1 MVFYYRRIAFNKSIA
16 AALVAF
22 SLVFAVASANA
33 QVCASPGVDGP
44 ATLSGIVN
52 SYHAGSGTAAAGSNQ
67 VGVASI
73 AGQRTS
79 ARSLAV
85 GDLVIVMQMQDSAV
99 PANAGKYEYAQISSI
114 TGAVLTLNR
123 PLTNSYVQSI
133 TAVTGATTA
142 WRTFQVV
149 RVPQYA
155 SAVVAAGTAVS
166 SDAWTVNNANG
177 QGTGGLVA
185 LDVAGTTAINGSI
198 TVNGAGFRGGA
209 GFVSGAARAGGLFN
223 DANYAFITAAFNGSF
238 KGEGTVGTPFQV
250 FNGTATALAYSTATF
265 GQGYPLGAAGQGA
278 QGNAAGGGND
288 GNPTASNGQNSG
300 GGGGGNSGAGGQGG
314 NSWTQN
320 NAAGGKGGGAVSN
333 AASVLALGGGGGGGS
348 NNNGTDGGIVNAVTL
363 VPPSPAG
370 RTLPPTIGAANGA
383 AGGIS
388 SSGAPGGGVVLLRTG
403 NLTAGAGAAITARG
417 YDAYNVSGGSDG
429 AGGGGAGG
437 SISVISAAGTG
448 SGLALNA
455 AGGGGGYSDYFDHGP
470 GGGGGGGFVATSA
483 NLTAVTTNVAG
494 GALGYDGCCGGTA
507 GNGSPKPY
515 SSVGGTGGLASVSAG
530 SPLGVATGSAC
541 LPQLTVTKSTS
552 TPTVT
557 LPSGTTAQYS
567 INVSNAITSGAAYG
581 VSLNDVLPAPF
592 GLQAIAETGSVSFA
606 GTNTSGLTP
615 TAANLS
621 GNTTTAV
628 FGAGGTGNAP
638 TVSSFTL
645 FPGGS
650 VTVTFTVNINSAA
663 LGATFQNSASTTFT
677 DPTRATGGVATSSAV
692 SNPAVSPGG
701 AYASGA
707 AVGGSNY
714 LSSSSTTEDV
724 TVVASTLLAATKT
737 NAVTS
742 VTAGGTTSY
751 TLTFSNSGGY
761 AADNALIKDT
771 QSAGLTCNTVTC
783 TSTTGAASCPTG
795 LVLATPT
802 AVASVPNLFNGTGI
816 TIPAFPAASTVLLT
830 VACSVTATGQ

>member
-1 MVFYYRRIAFNKSIA
+1 MFFYHWPIAVKKSIA
-16 AALVAF
+16 AALMAF
-22 SLVFAVASANA
+22 SLMFAAASANA

-44 ATLSGIVN
+44 ATLSGIIN
-52 SYHAGSGTAAAGSNQ
+52 SYHAGSGSAAAGSSQ
-67 VGVASI
+67 VTVASVT
-73 AGQRTS
+73 GQRTS

-85 GDLVIVMQMQDSAV
+85 GDLVIVMQMQDSAA
-99 PANAGKYEYAQISSI
+99 PANAGQYEYAQVSSI
-114 TGAVLTLNR
+114 AGNVLTLNR
-123 PLTNSYVQSI
+123 PLTNSYVQSV
-133 TAVTGATTA
+133 AAAAGVTSA

-149 RVPQYA
+149 RVPQHS
-155 SAVVAAGTAVS
+155 SATVAAGNTVS
-166 SDAWTVNNANG
+166 SDPWTVNNANG
-177 QGTGGLVA
+177 QGTGGIVA
-185 LDVAGTTAINGSI
+185 LDVAGTTAVNGII

-209 GFVSGAARAGGLFN
+209 GFVSGANRAGGTFS
-223 DANYAFITAAFNGSF
+223 DADYAFTTGNGAI

-250 FNGTATALAYSTATF
+250 FNGTASALLYATATF
-265 GQGYPLGAAGQGA
+265 GQGYALGASGQGA

-288 GNPTASNGQNSG
+288 GDPPIGNQFNGG
-300 GGGGGNSGAGGQGG
+300 GGGGGNVGAGGQGG
-314 NSWTQN
+314 NSWTRN
-320 NAAGGKGGGAVSN
+320 NAAGGRGGTATVNSVS
-333 AASVLALGGGGGGGS
+333 SLVLGGGGGAGS
-348 NNNGTDGGIVNAVTL
+348 NNNGSTTNVITL
-363 VPPSPAG
+363 TPPSPAG
-370 RTLPPTIGAANGA
+370 RTLPPAFGAANGA
-383 AGGIS
+383 SGFIS

-403 NLTAGAGAAITARG
+403 NLTASSGAITALG
-417 YDAYNVSGGSDG
+417 YDAYNVATGSDG

-437 SISVISAAGTG
+437 SILVTSATGNGAGL
-448 SGLALNA
+448 SLSA
-455 AGGGGGYSDYFDHGP
+455 AGGGGGYSNYYDHGP
-470 GGGGGGGFVATSA
+470 GGGGGGGYIATSA
-483 NLTAVTTNVAG
+483 NLSSVATSVAG
-494 GALGYDGCCGGTA
+494 GALGYDACCGGGT
-507 GNGSPKPY
+507 NGAAKPY
-515 SSVGGTGGLASVSAG
+515 SSAGGAGGLATTTASGPV
-530 SPLGVATGSAC
+530 GVATGSAC

-567 INVSNAITSGAAYG
+567 INVSNAITAGAAYG
-581 VSLNDVLPAPF
+581 VSLNDVLPAPL
-592 GLQAIAETGSVSFA
+592 GLQAIAATGTVGFS

-650 VTVTFTVNINSAA
+650 VTVTFTVNVNSAA

-714 LSSSSTTEDV
+714 LSGSSTAEDV
-724 TVVASTLLAATKT
+724 TVVASTLLAVTKT
-737 NAVTS
+737 NAVTA
-742 VTAGGTTSY
+742 VAAGGTTSY

-771 QSAGLTCNTVTC
+771 QSAGLSCTSVTC

-795 LVLATPT
+795 LVLATPK
-802 AVASVPNLFNGTGI
+802 AAASVPNLFNDTGI
-816 TIPAFPAASTVLLT
+816 TIPAFPAVSTVVLT
-830 VACSVTATGQ
+830 VVCSVTATGQ